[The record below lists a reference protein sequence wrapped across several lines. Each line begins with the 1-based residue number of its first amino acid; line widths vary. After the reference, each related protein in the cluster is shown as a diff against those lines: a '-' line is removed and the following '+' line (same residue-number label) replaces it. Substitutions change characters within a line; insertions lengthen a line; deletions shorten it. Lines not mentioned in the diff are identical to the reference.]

1 MLLRIFLQ
9 KSIIRKWIIYVTLI
23 PEPDHGP
30 TIHQSTYEEI
40 PLEFSTIRMKKTKT
54 EIEKGD
60 VDSVQ

>member
-1 MLLRIFLQ
+1 VNHIRHLNTRTRSIFGQ
-9 KSIIRKWIIYVTLI
+9 
-23 PEPDHGP
+23 HGP
-30 TIHQSTYEEI
+30 TIHQLPTVKNCQEEL